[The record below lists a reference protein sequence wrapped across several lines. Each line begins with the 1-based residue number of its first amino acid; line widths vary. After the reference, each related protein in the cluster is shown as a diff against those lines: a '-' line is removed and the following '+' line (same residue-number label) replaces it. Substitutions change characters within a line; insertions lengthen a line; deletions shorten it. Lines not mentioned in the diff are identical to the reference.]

1 MNESSPIKDAL
12 YAEIDELGQDQIH
25 DLLKERKFSE
35 LFEKIFGSVI
45 NKIEIDMNENEKYGT
60 LAESF
65 THYLFTEMLIPSQ
78 RKISF
83 KNVELDMIIPN
94 TAELKKNINNVIL
107 IYFVKMDKIDELK
120 KQIQHMKKIQKS
132 DANIWIIS
140 KDSISIPQVT
150 YITEKDSF
158 GKFLDDIQDL
168 VKIKEMNK
176 LNIFKTKI

>member
-35 LFEKIFGSVI
+35 LFEKIFDSVI
-45 NKIEIDMNENEKYGT
+45 NKIEIDVNDNEKYVT

-65 THYLFTEMLIPSQ
+65 THYLFTEMLIPRQ

-83 KNVELDMIIPN
+83 EDVELDMIIPN
-94 TAELKKNINNVIL
+94 TAELKKNINDVVL
-107 IYFVKMDKIDELK
+107 IHFVKTSK
-120 KQIQHMKKIQKS
+120 KDNIKLKIQKMKEIQKF

-140 KDSISIPQVT
+140 KENISIPQVLYT
-150 YITEKDSF
+150 TKRDSF
-158 GKFLDDIQDL
+158 SKFLKDAQDF

-176 LNIFKTKI
+176 LNIFKT

>member
-1 MNESSPIKDAL
+1 MNESSPIKDTL
-12 YAEIDELGQDQIH
+12 YAEIDEIGQDLIH

-35 LFEKIFGSVI
+35 LFEKIFDSAI
-45 NKIEIDMNENEKYGT
+45 NKIGIDMNENEKYGT

-83 KNVELDMIIPN
+83 EDVELDMIIPN

-107 IYFVKMDKIDELK
+107 IYFVKTGKIDEVK
-120 KQIQHMKKIQKS
+120 KQIHHMKKIQKS
-132 DANIWIIS
+132 DANIWVVS
-140 KDSISIPQVT
+140 KDNISIPQVT
-150 YITEKDSF
+150 YITEKNSF
-158 GKFLDDIQDL
+158 SKFLDDIQDF

-176 LNIFKTKI
+176 LNIFKTEI